1 MTVKCLGVMSSTD
14 LDAPPLRAILIAII
28 VVVGL
33 HVLTAVALVT
43 IKPSE
48 PKIEPVKETLPIEI
62 EFVSLPAPNTEPEVE
77 AGQPAAQQKPQ
88 PKVKPERI
96 EPPKSQPQQKPMV
109 EPKAKVGT
117 AKPTEI
123 KNKTADIE
131 PVAKVENKKPDVIKK
146 ESPKIDTSIADEQR
160 KIIAAQAEKSA
171 QDVHARAVAEAK
183 AAREAQAAADAKTA
197 KEAAQKTAQAK
208 AEREAAEA
216 AARAKAETEAKAAA
230 ASNEPVNFTASNAN
244 WASAPNFSFPERAAK
259 RARSG
264 DTLNVILVL
273 RVNKQGGIDS
283 VRIAQSSGNSLVDKE
298 AQRQVRSGKFKPFS
312 KNGVPVVGNV
322 TLPIAYAV
330 P

>member
-1 MTVKCLGVMSSTD
+1 MSSTD
-14 LDAPPLRAILIAII
+14 LDAPPLKAILIAII

-48 PKIEPVKETLPIEI
+48 PKIERVQVTPPIEI
-62 EFVSLPAPNTEPEVE
+62 EFVSLPAPNTEPEVKAE
-77 AGQPAAQQKPQ
+77 QPVVQQKPQ
-88 PKVKPERI
+88 PIVEPERI
-96 EPPKSQPQQKPMV
+96 EPPKPQPQQKPIA
-109 EPKAKVGT
+109 EPKAKVVT

-123 KNKTADIE
+123 KNKTADVE

-146 ESPKIDTSIADEQR
+146 EFPKIDTSMADEQR

-171 QDVHARAVAEAK
+171 QDAHARAVADAK

-197 KEAAQKTAQAK
+197 KEAAQKAAQAKDEREAAAQAK
-208 AEREAAEA
+208 ADAD
-216 AARAKAETEAKAAA
+216 AKAAA
-230 ASNEPVNFTASNAN
+230 SASNEPVNFTASNAN

-264 DTLNVILVL
+264 DTLNVVLVL

>member
-48 PKIEPVKETLPIEI
+48 PKIEPVKETPPIEI
-62 EFVSLPAPNTEPEVE
+62 EFVSLPAPNTELEVE

-96 EPPKSQPQQKPMV
+96 EPPKSQPQQKPMA
-109 EPKAKVGT
+109 EPKAKVVT

-123 KNKTADIE
+123 KSKTADVE
-131 PVAKVENKKPDVIKK
+131 PVVKVENKKPDVIKK
-146 ESPKIDTSIADEQR
+146 ESPKIDTSMADEQR
-160 KIIAAQAEKSA
+160 KIIAAQAEKAA
-171 QDVHARAVAEAK
+171 QDAHARAVADAK

-197 KEAAQKTAQAK
+197 KEAAQKAAQAK
-208 AEREAAEA
+208 AAIQAAEA
-216 AARAKAETEAKAAA
+216 AARAKADADAKAAT

-264 DTLNVILVL
+264 DTLNVVLVL

-298 AQRQVRSGKFKPFS
+298 AQRQVRSGKFKAFS

>member
-1 MTVKCLGVMSSTD
+1 MSSTD
-14 LDAPPLRAILIAII
+14 LDAPPLKAILIAII

-48 PKIEPVKETLPIEI
+48 PKIEPIKETPPIEI
-62 EFVSLPAPNTEPEVE
+62 ELISLPAPNTEPEVKAE
-77 AGQPAAQQKPQ
+77 QPVVQQKPQ
-88 PKVKPERI
+88 PIVEPERI
-96 EPPKSQPQQKPMV
+96 EPPKPQPQQKPIA
-109 EPKAKVGT
+109 EPKAKVVT

-123 KNKTADIE
+123 KNKTADVE
-131 PVAKVENKKPDVIKK
+131 PVAKVENKKPDIIKK
-146 ESPKIDTSIADEQR
+146 EPPKIDTSMADEQR
-160 KIIAAQAEKSA
+160 KIIAAQAEKAA
-171 QDVHARAVAEAK
+171 QDAHARAVADAK
-183 AAREAQAAADAKTA
+183 AAREAQAQADAKAA
-197 KEAAQKTAQAK
+197 KEAAQKAAQAK
-208 AEREAAEA
+208 AAIQAAET
-216 AARAKAETEAKAAA
+216 AARADAEAKAAT

-264 DTLNVILVL
+264 DTLNVVLVL

-298 AQRQVRSGKFKPFS
+298 AQRQVRSGRFKPFS

>member
-1 MTVKCLGVMSSTD
+1 MSSTD

-48 PKIEPVKETLPIEI
+48 PKIEPIKETPPIEI
-62 EFVSLPAPNTEPEVE
+62 ELISLPAPNTEPEVKAE
-77 AGQPAAQQKPQ
+77 QPVVQQKPQ
-88 PKVKPERI
+88 PIVEPERI
-96 EPPKSQPQQKPMV
+96 EPPKPQPQQKPIA
-109 EPKAKVGT
+109 EPKAKVVT

-123 KNKTADIE
+123 KNKTADVE
-131 PVAKVENKKPDVIKK
+131 PVAKVENKKPDIIKK
-146 ESPKIDTSIADEQR
+146 ESPKIDTSMADEQR
-160 KIIAAQAEKSA
+160 KIIAEKAA
-171 QDVHARAVAEAK
+171 QDAHARAVADAK
-183 AAREAQAAADAKTA
+183 AAREAQAQADAKVA
-197 KEAAQKTAQAK
+197 KEAAQKAAQAK
-208 AEREAAEA
+208 AAIQAAET
-216 AARAKAETEAKAAA
+216 AARADAEAKAAT

-264 DTLNVILVL
+264 DTLNVVLVL

>member
-1 MTVKCLGVMSSTD
+1 M
-14 LDAPPLRAILIAII
+14 
-28 VVVGL
+28 
-33 HVLTAVALVT
+33 
-43 IKPSE
+43 
-48 PKIEPVKETLPIEI
+48 
-62 EFVSLPAPNTEPEVE
+62 
-77 AGQPAAQQKPQ
+77 
-88 PKVKPERI
+88 
-96 EPPKSQPQQKPMV
+96 
-109 EPKAKVGT
+109 
-117 AKPTEI
+117 
-123 KNKTADIE
+123 ADVE
-131 PVAKVENKKPDVIKK
+131 PVAKVEDKKPDVIKK
-146 ESPKIDTSIADEQR
+146 ESPKIDTSMADEQR
-160 KIIAAQAEKSA
+160 KIIAAQAEKAA
-171 QDVHARAVAEAK
+171 QDAHARAVADAK

-197 KEAAQKTAQAK
+197 KEAAQKAAQAK
-208 AEREAAEA
+208 AAIQAEA
-216 AARAKAETEAKAAA
+216 AARAKADADAKAAA

-264 DTLNVILVL
+264 DTLNVVLVL

>member
-1 MTVKCLGVMSSTD
+1 MSSTD
-14 LDAPPLRAILIAII
+14 LDAPPLKAILIAII

-48 PKIEPVKETLPIEI
+48 PKIERVQVTPPIEI
-62 EFVSLPAPNTEPEVE
+62 EFVSLPAPNTEHEVKAE
-77 AGQPAAQQKPQ
+77 QPVVQQKPQ
-88 PKVKPERI
+88 PIVEPERI
-96 EPPKSQPQQKPMV
+96 EPPKPQPQQKPIA
-109 EPKAKVGT
+109 EPKAKVVT

-123 KNKTADIE
+123 KNKTADVE
-131 PVAKVENKKPDVIKK
+131 PVAKVENKKPDIIKK
-146 ESPKIDTSIADEQR
+146 ESPKIDTSMADEQR
-160 KIIAAQAEKSA
+160 KIIAAQAEKAA
-171 QDVHARAVAEAK
+171 QDAHARAVADAK
-183 AAREAQAAADAKTA
+183 AAREAQAAADANTA
-197 KEAAQKTAQAK
+197 KEAAQKAAQAK
-208 AEREAAEA
+208 AEREAAA
-216 AARAKAETEAKAAA
+216 QAKADADAKAAAA

-264 DTLNVILVL
+264 DTLKVVLIL

>member
-1 MTVKCLGVMSSTD
+1 MSSTD
-14 LDAPPLRAILIAII
+14 LDAPPLKAILIAII

-48 PKIEPVKETLPIEI
+48 PKIEPIKETPPIEI
-62 EFVSLPAPNTEPEVE
+62 ELISLPAPNTEPEVKAE
-77 AGQPAAQQKPQ
+77 QPVVQQKPQ
-88 PKVKPERI
+88 PIVEPERI
-96 EPPKSQPQQKPMV
+96 EPPKPQPQQKPIA
-109 EPKAKVGT
+109 EPKAKVVT

-123 KNKTADIE
+123 KNKTADVE
-131 PVAKVENKKPDVIKK
+131 PVAKVENKKPDIIKK
-146 ESPKIDTSIADEQR
+146 ESPKIDTSMADEQR
-160 KIIAAQAEKSA
+160 KIIAAQAEKAA
-171 QDVHARAVAEAK
+171 QDAHARAVADAK

-197 KEAAQKTAQAK
+197 KEAAQKAAQAK
-208 AEREAAEA
+208 AAIQAAET
-216 AARAKAETEAKAAA
+216 AARADAEAKAAT

-264 DTLNVILVL
+264 DTLNVVLVL

-298 AQRQVRSGKFKPFS
+298 AQRQVRSGRFKPFS

>member
-1 MTVKCLGVMSSTD
+1 MSSTD
-14 LDAPPLRAILIAII
+14 LDAPPLKAILIAII

-48 PKIEPVKETLPIEI
+48 PKIEPIKETPPIEI
-62 EFVSLPAPNTEPEVE
+62 ELISLPAPNTEPEVKAE
-77 AGQPAAQQKPQ
+77 QPAAQQKPQ
-88 PKVKPERI
+88 PKVEPERI
-96 EPPKSQPQQKPMV
+96 QPPQPQPQQKPIA
-109 EPKAKVGT
+109 EPKAKVVT

-123 KNKTADIE
+123 RNKTADVE

-146 ESPKIDTSIADEQR
+146 ESPKIDTSMADEQR
-160 KIIAAQAEKSA
+160 KIIAAQAEKAA
-171 QDVHARAVAEAK
+171 QDAHARAVADAK
-183 AAREAQAAADAKTA
+183 AAREAQAAADANTA
-197 KEAAQKTAQAK
+197 KEAAQKAAQAK
-208 AEREAAEA
+208 AEREAAA
-216 AARAKAETEAKAAA
+216 QAKADADAKAAAA
-230 ASNEPVNFTASNAN
+230 ASNEPVNLTASNAN

-264 DTLNVILVL
+264 DTLNVVLIL

-298 AQRQVRSGKFKPFS
+298 AQRQVRSGRFKPFS

>member
-1 MTVKCLGVMSSTD
+1 MSSTD
-14 LDAPPLRAILIAII
+14 LDAPPLKAILIAII

-48 PKIEPVKETLPIEI
+48 PKIERVQVTPPIEI
-62 EFVSLPAPNTEPEVE
+62 EFVSLPAPNTEPEVKAE
-77 AGQPAAQQKPQ
+77 QPVVQQKPQ
-88 PKVKPERI
+88 PIVEPERI
-96 EPPKSQPQQKPMV
+96 EPPKPQPQQKPIA
-109 EPKAKVGT
+109 EPKAKVVT

-123 KNKTADIE
+123 KNKTADVE

-146 ESPKIDTSIADEQR
+146 EFPKIDTSMADEQR
-160 KIIAAQAEKSA
+160 KIIAAQAEKAA
-171 QDVHARAVAEAK
+171 QDAHARAVADAK

-197 KEAAQKTAQAK
+197 KEAAQKAAQAK
-208 AEREAAEA
+208 AEREAAA
-216 AARAKAETEAKAAA
+216 QAKADADAKAAA
-230 ASNEPVNFTASNAN
+230 SASNEPVNFTASNAN

-264 DTLNVILVL
+264 DTLNVVLVL

>member
-1 MTVKCLGVMSSTD
+1 MSSTD
-14 LDAPPLRAILIAII
+14 LDAPPLKAILIAII

-48 PKIEPVKETLPIEI
+48 PKIEPIKETLPIEI
-62 EFVSLPAPNTEPEVE
+62 ELISLPAQNTEPEVK
-77 AGQPAAQQKPQ
+77 ADQPAAQQKTQ
-88 PKVKPERI
+88 PIVEPERI
-96 EPPKSQPQQKPMV
+96 EPPKPQPQQKPIA
-109 EPKAKVGT
+109 EPKAKVVT

-123 KNKTADIE
+123 KNKTADVE

-146 ESPKIDTSIADEQR
+146 ESPKIDTSMADEQR
-160 KIIAAQAEKSA
+160 KIIAAQAEKAA
-171 QDVHARAVAEAK
+171 QDAHARAVADAK

-197 KEAAQKTAQAK
+197 KEAAQKAAQAK
-208 AEREAAEA
+208 AAIQAAET
-216 AARAKAETEAKAAA
+216 AARADADAKAAT

-264 DTLNVILVL
+264 DTLNVVLIL

>member
-1 MTVKCLGVMSSTD
+1 MSSTD
-14 LDAPPLRAILIAII
+14 LDAPPLKAILIAII

-48 PKIEPVKETLPIEI
+48 PKIEPIKETPPIEI
-62 EFVSLPAPNTEPEVE
+62 ELISLPAPNTEPEVKAE
-77 AGQPAAQQKPQ
+77 QTVVQQKPQ
-88 PKVKPERI
+88 PIVEPERI
-96 EPPKSQPQQKPMV
+96 EPPKPQPKQKPIA
-109 EPKAKVGT
+109 EPKAKVVT

-123 KNKTADIE
+123 KNKTADVE
-131 PVAKVENKKPDVIKK
+131 PVAKVENKKPDIIKK
-146 ESPKIDTSIADEQR
+146 EPPKIDTSMADEQR
-160 KIIAAQAEKSA
+160 KIIAAQAEKAA
-171 QDVHARAVAEAK
+171 QDAHARAVADAK
-183 AAREAQAAADAKTA
+183 AAREAQAQADAKAA
-197 KEAAQKTAQAK
+197 KEAAQKAAQAK
-208 AEREAAEA
+208 AAIQAAET
-216 AARAKAETEAKAAA
+216 AARADADAKAAT

-264 DTLNVILVL
+264 DTLNVVLVL

>member
-1 MTVKCLGVMSSTD
+1 MSSTD
-14 LDAPPLRAILIAII
+14 LDAPPLKAILIAII

-48 PKIEPVKETLPIEI
+48 PKIEPIKETPPIEI
-62 EFVSLPAPNTEPEVE
+62 EFISLPAPNTEPEVKAE
-77 AGQPAAQQKPQ
+77 QPVVQQKTQ
-88 PKVKPERI
+88 PIVEPERI
-96 EPPKSQPQQKPMV
+96 EPPKPQPQQKPIA
-109 EPKAKVGT
+109 EPKAKVVT

-123 KNKTADIE
+123 KNKTADVE

-146 ESPKIDTSIADEQR
+146 ESPKIDTSMADEQR
-160 KIIAAQAEKSA
+160 KIIAAQAEKAA
-171 QDVHARAVAEAK
+171 QDAHARAVADAK
-183 AAREAQAAADAKTA
+183 AAREAQAAADANTA
-197 KEAAQKTAQAK
+197 KEAAQKAAQAK
-208 AEREAAEA
+208 AEREAAA
-216 AARAKAETEAKAAA
+216 QAKADADAKAAAA

-264 DTLNVILVL
+264 DTLNVVLIL

-298 AQRQVRSGKFKPFS
+298 AQRQVRSGRFKPFS

>member
-1 MTVKCLGVMSSTD
+1 M
-14 LDAPPLRAILIAII
+14 
-28 VVVGL
+28 
-33 HVLTAVALVT
+33 
-43 IKPSE
+43 
-48 PKIEPVKETLPIEI
+48 
-62 EFVSLPAPNTEPEVE
+62 
-77 AGQPAAQQKPQ
+77 
-88 PKVKPERI
+88 
-96 EPPKSQPQQKPMV
+96 
-109 EPKAKVGT
+109 
-117 AKPTEI
+117 
-123 KNKTADIE
+123 
-131 PVAKVENKKPDVIKK
+131 
-146 ESPKIDTSIADEQR
+146 ADEQR
-160 KIIAAQAEKSA
+160 KIIAAQAEKAA
-171 QDVHARAVAEAK
+171 QDAHARAVADAK

-197 KEAAQKTAQAK
+197 KEAAQKAAQAK
-208 AEREAAEA
+208 AAIQAEA
-216 AARAKAETEAKAAA
+216 AARAKADADAKAAA

>member
-48 PKIEPVKETLPIEI
+48 PKVEPVKETPPIEI
-62 EFVSLPAPNTEPEVE
+62 EFVSLPAPNTELEVE
-77 AGQPAAQQKPQ
+77 AGQLTAQQKPQ

-109 EPKAKVGT
+109 EPKAKVVT

-123 KNKTADIE
+123 KNKTADVE

-146 ESPKIDTSIADEQR
+146 ESPKIDTSMADEQR
-160 KIIAAQAEKSA
+160 KIIAAQAEKAA
-171 QDVHARAVAEAK
+171 QDAHARAVADAK

-197 KEAAQKTAQAK
+197 KEAAQKAAQAK
-208 AEREAAEA
+208 AAIQAAET
-216 AARAKAETEAKAAA
+216 AARADADAKAAT

>member
-1 MTVKCLGVMSSTD
+1 MSSTD
-14 LDAPPLRAILIAII
+14 LDAPPLKAILIAII

-48 PKIEPVKETLPIEI
+48 PKIERVQVTPPIEI
-62 EFVSLPAPNTEPEVE
+62 EFVSLPAPNTESEVE
-77 AGQPAAQQKPQ
+77 AEQLTAQQKPQ

-96 EPPKSQPQQKPMV
+96 QPPQPQPQPQPQQKPIA
-109 EPKAKVGT
+109 EPKAKVVT

-123 KNKTADIE
+123 KSKTADVE

-146 ESPKIDTSIADEQR
+146 EPPKIDTSMADEQR
-160 KIIAAQAEKSA
+160 KIIAAQAEKAA
-171 QDVHARAVAEAK
+171 QDAHARAVADAK
-183 AAREAQAAADAKTA
+183 AAREAQAAADANTA
-197 KEAAQKTAQAK
+197 KEAAQKAAQAK
-208 AEREAAEA
+208 AEREAAA
-216 AARAKAETEAKAAA
+216 QAKADADAKAAAA

-264 DTLNVILVL
+264 DTLNVVLIL

-298 AQRQVRSGKFKPFS
+298 AQRQVRSGRFKPFS

>member
-1 MTVKCLGVMSSTD
+1 MSSTD
-14 LDAPPLRAILIAII
+14 LDAPPLKAILIAII

-48 PKIEPVKETLPIEI
+48 PKIEPIKETPPIEI
-62 EFVSLPAPNTEPEVE
+62 ELISLPAPNTEPEVKAE
-77 AGQPAAQQKPQ
+77 QPVVQQKPQ
-88 PKVKPERI
+88 PIVEPERI
-96 EPPKSQPQQKPMV
+96 EPPKPQPQQKPIA
-109 EPKAKVGT
+109 EPKAKVVT

-123 KNKTADIE
+123 KNKTADVE
-131 PVAKVENKKPDVIKK
+131 PVAKVENKKPDIIKK
-146 ESPKIDTSIADEQR
+146 EPPKIDTSMADEQR
-160 KIIAAQAEKSA
+160 KIIAAQAEKAA
-171 QDVHARAVAEAK
+171 QDAHARAVADAK
-183 AAREAQAAADAKTA
+183 AAREAQAQADAKAA
-197 KEAAQKTAQAK
+197 KEAAQKAAQAK
-208 AEREAAEA
+208 AAIQAAET
-216 AARAKAETEAKAAA
+216 AARADADAKAAT

-264 DTLNVILVL
+264 DTLNVVLVL

>member
-1 MTVKCLGVMSSTD
+1 MSSTD
-14 LDAPPLRAILIAII
+14 LDAPPLKAILIAII

-48 PKIEPVKETLPIEI
+48 PKIERVQVTPPIEI
-62 EFVSLPAPNTEPEVE
+62 EFVSLPAPNTESEVE
-77 AGQPAAQQKPQ
+77 AEQLTAQQKPQ

-96 EPPKSQPQQKPMV
+96 QPPQPQPQPQQKPIA
-109 EPKAKVGT
+109 EPKAKVVT

-123 KNKTADIE
+123 KNKTADVE

-146 ESPKIDTSIADEQR
+146 EFPKIDTSMADEQR
-160 KIIAAQAEKSA
+160 KIIAAQAEKAA
-171 QDVHARAVAEAK
+171 QDAHARAVADAK

-197 KEAAQKTAQAK
+197 KEAAQKAAQAKDEREAAAQAK
-208 AEREAAEA
+208 ADAD
-216 AARAKAETEAKAAA
+216 AKAAA
-230 ASNEPVNFTASNAN
+230 SASNEPVNFTASNAN

-264 DTLNVILVL
+264 DTLNVVLIL

-298 AQRQVRSGKFKPFS
+298 AQRQVRSGKFKPFT
-312 KNGVPVVGNV
+312 KNGAPVVGNV

>member
-1 MTVKCLGVMSSTD
+1 MSSTD
-14 LDAPPLRAILIAII
+14 LDAPPLKAILIAII

-48 PKIEPVKETLPIEI
+48 PKIEPIKETLPIEI
-62 EFVSLPAPNTEPEVE
+62 ELISLPAQNTEPEVK
-77 AGQPAAQQKPQ
+77 ADQPAAQQKTQ
-88 PKVKPERI
+88 PIVEPERI
-96 EPPKSQPQQKPMV
+96 EPPKPQPKQKPIA
-109 EPKAKVGT
+109 EPKAKAVT

-123 KNKTADIE
+123 KSKTADVE

-146 ESPKIDTSIADEQR
+146 EPPKIDTSMADEQR
-160 KIIAAQAEKSA
+160 KIIAAQAEKAA
-171 QDVHARAVAEAK
+171 QDAHARAVADAK
-183 AAREAQAAADAKTA
+183 AAREAQAQADDKAAT
-197 KEAAQKTAQAK
+197 EAAQKAAQAK
-208 AEREAAEA
+208 AEREAAA
-216 AARAKAETEAKAAA
+216 QAKADADAKAAAA

-264 DTLNVILVL
+264 DTLNVVLIL

>member
-1 MTVKCLGVMSSTD
+1 MSSTD
-14 LDAPPLRAILIAII
+14 LDAPPLKAILIAII

-48 PKIEPVKETLPIEI
+48 PKIEPIKETPPIEI
-62 EFVSLPAPNTEPEVE
+62 ELISLPAPNTEPEVKAE
-77 AGQPAAQQKPQ
+77 QPVVQQKPQ
-88 PKVKPERI
+88 PIVEPERI
-96 EPPKSQPQQKPMV
+96 EPPKPQPQQKPIA
-109 EPKAKVGT
+109 EPKAKVVT

-123 KNKTADIE
+123 KNKTADVE

-146 ESPKIDTSIADEQR
+146 ESPKIDTSMADEQR
-160 KIIAAQAEKSA
+160 KIIAAQAEKAA
-171 QDVHARAVAEAK
+171 QDAHARAVADAK
-183 AAREAQAAADAKTA
+183 AAREAQAQADAKAA
-197 KEAAQKTAQAK
+197 KEAAQKAAQAK
-208 AEREAAEA
+208 AAIQAAET
-216 AARAKAETEAKAAA
+216 AARADADAKAAT

-264 DTLNVILVL
+264 DTLNVVLVL

>member
-1 MTVKCLGVMSSTD
+1 MSSTD
-14 LDAPPLRAILIAII
+14 LDAPPLKAILIAII

-48 PKIEPVKETLPIEI
+48 PKIEPIKETLPIEI
-62 EFVSLPAPNTEPEVE
+62 ELISLPAQNTEPEVK
-77 AGQPAAQQKPQ
+77 ADQPAAQQKTQ
-88 PKVKPERI
+88 PIVEPERI
-96 EPPKSQPQQKPMV
+96 EPPKPQPKQKPIA
-109 EPKAKVGT
+109 EPKAKAVT

-123 KNKTADIE
+123 KSKMADVE

-146 ESPKIDTSIADEQR
+146 ESPKIDTSMADEQR
-160 KIIAAQAEKSA
+160 KIIAAQAEKAA
-171 QDVHARAVAEAK
+171 QDAHARAVADAK
-183 AAREAQAAADAKTA
+183 AAREAQAAADANTA
-197 KEAAQKTAQAK
+197 KEAAQKAAQAK
-208 AEREAAEA
+208 AAIQAAEA
-216 AARAKAETEAKAAA
+216 AAQAKADADAKAAAA

-264 DTLNVILVL
+264 DTLNVVLIL

>member
-1 MTVKCLGVMSSTD
+1 MSSTD
-14 LDAPPLRAILIAII
+14 LDAPPLKAILIAII

-48 PKIEPVKETLPIEI
+48 PKIERVQVTPPIEI
-62 EFVSLPAPNTEPEVE
+62 EFVSLPAPNTEPEVKAE
-77 AGQPAAQQKPQ
+77 QPVVQQKPQ
-88 PKVKPERI
+88 PIVEPERI
-96 EPPKSQPQQKPMV
+96 EPPKPQPQQKPIA
-109 EPKAKVGT
+109 EPKAKVVT

-123 KNKTADIE
+123 KNKTADVE
-131 PVAKVENKKPDVIKK
+131 PVAKVENKKPDIIKK
-146 ESPKIDTSIADEQR
+146 ESPKIDTSMADEQR
-160 KIIAAQAEKSA
+160 KIIAAQAEKAA
-171 QDVHARAVAEAK
+171 QDAHARAVADAK

-197 KEAAQKTAQAK
+197 KEAAQKAAQAKDEREAAAQAK
-208 AEREAAEA
+208 ADAD
-216 AARAKAETEAKAAA
+216 AKAAA
-230 ASNEPVNFTASNAN
+230 SASNEPVNFTASNAN

-264 DTLNVILVL
+264 DTLNVVLVL

>member
-1 MTVKCLGVMSSTD
+1 MSSTD
-14 LDAPPLRAILIAII
+14 LDAPPLKAILIAII

-48 PKIEPVKETLPIEI
+48 PKIERVQVTPPIEI
-62 EFVSLPAPNTEPEVE
+62 EFVSLPAPNTEPEVKAE
-77 AGQPAAQQKPQ
+77 QPVVQQKPQ
-88 PKVKPERI
+88 PIVEPERI
-96 EPPKSQPQQKPMV
+96 EPPKPQPQQKPIA
-109 EPKAKVGT
+109 EPKAKVVT

-123 KNKTADIE
+123 KNKTADVE
-131 PVAKVENKKPDVIKK
+131 PVAKVENKKPDIIKK
-146 ESPKIDTSIADEQR
+146 EPPKIDTSMADEQR
-160 KIIAAQAEKSA
+160 KIIAAQAEKAA
-171 QDVHARAVAEAK
+171 QDAHARAVADAK
-183 AAREAQAAADAKTA
+183 AAREAQAQADAKAA
-197 KEAAQKTAQAK
+197 KEAAQKAAQAK
-208 AEREAAEA
+208 AAIQAAET
-216 AARAKAETEAKAAA
+216 AARADAEAKAAT

-264 DTLNVILVL
+264 DTLNVVLVL

>member
-1 MTVKCLGVMSSTD
+1 MSSTD
-14 LDAPPLRAILIAII
+14 LDAPPLKAILIAII

-48 PKIEPVKETLPIEI
+48 PKIERVQVTPPIEI
-62 EFVSLPAPNTEPEVE
+62 EFVSLPAPNTEPEVKAE
-77 AGQPAAQQKPQ
+77 QPVVQQKPQ
-88 PKVKPERI
+88 PKVEPERI
-96 EPPKSQPQQKPMV
+96 QPPQPQQKPIA
-109 EPKAKVGT
+109 EPKAKVVT

-123 KNKTADIE
+123 KNKTADVE

-146 ESPKIDTSIADEQR
+146 ESPKIDTSMADEQR

-171 QDVHARAVAEAK
+171 QDAHARAVADAK

-197 KEAAQKTAQAK
+197 KEAAQKAAQAK
-208 AEREAAEA
+208 AEREAAA
-216 AARAKAETEAKAAA
+216 QAKADADAKAAA
-230 ASNEPVNFTASNAN
+230 SASNEPVNFTASNAN

-264 DTLNVILVL
+264 DTLNVVLIL

>member
-1 MTVKCLGVMSSTD
+1 MSSTD
-14 LDAPPLRAILIAII
+14 LDAPPLKAILIAII

-48 PKIEPVKETLPIEI
+48 PKIEPIKETLPIEI
-62 EFVSLPAPNTEPEVE
+62 ELISLPAQNTEPEVKAE
-77 AGQPAAQQKPQ
+77 QPVVQQKPQ
-88 PKVKPERI
+88 PIVEPERI
-96 EPPKSQPQQKPMV
+96 EPPKPQPQQKPIA
-109 EPKAKVGT
+109 EPKAKVVT

-123 KNKTADIE
+123 KNKTADVE
-131 PVAKVENKKPDVIKK
+131 PVAKVENKKPDIIKK
-146 ESPKIDTSIADEQR
+146 ESPKIDTSMADEQR
-160 KIIAAQAEKSA
+160 KIIAEKAA
-171 QDVHARAVAEAK
+171 QDAHARAVADAK

-197 KEAAQKTAQAK
+197 KEAAQKAAQAK
-208 AEREAAEA
+208 AAIQAAET
-216 AARAKAETEAKAAA
+216 AARADAEAKAAT

-264 DTLNVILVL
+264 DTLNVVLVL

>member
-1 MTVKCLGVMSSTD
+1 MSSTD
-14 LDAPPLRAILIAII
+14 LDAPPLKAILIAII

-48 PKIEPVKETLPIEI
+48 PKIEPIKETPPIEI
-62 EFVSLPAPNTEPEVE
+62 EFVSLPAPNTEPEVKAE
-77 AGQPAAQQKPQ
+77 QPVVQQKPQ
-88 PKVKPERI
+88 PIVEPERI
-96 EPPKSQPQQKPMV
+96 EPPKPQQKPIA
-109 EPKAKVGT
+109 EPKAKVVT

-123 KNKTADIE
+123 KNKTADVE
-131 PVAKVENKKPDVIKK
+131 PVAKVENKKPDIIKK
-146 ESPKIDTSIADEQR
+146 ESPKIDTSMADEQR
-160 KIIAAQAEKSA
+160 KIIAAQAEKAA
-171 QDVHARAVAEAK
+171 QDAHARAVADAK

-197 KEAAQKTAQAK
+197 KEAAQKAAQAK
-208 AEREAAEA
+208 AAIQAAET
-216 AARAKAETEAKAAA
+216 AARADAEAKAAT

-264 DTLNVILVL
+264 DTLNVVLVL

-298 AQRQVRSGKFKPFS
+298 AQRQVRSGRFKPFS

>member
-1 MTVKCLGVMSSTD
+1 MSSTD
-14 LDAPPLRAILIAII
+14 LDAPPLKAILIAII

-48 PKIEPVKETLPIEI
+48 PKIERVQVTPPIEI
-62 EFVSLPAPNTEPEVE
+62 EFVSLPAPNTEPEVKAE
-77 AGQPAAQQKPQ
+77 QPVVQQKPQ
-88 PKVKPERI
+88 PIVEPERI
-96 EPPKSQPQQKPMV
+96 EPPKPQPQQKPIA
-109 EPKAKVGT
+109 EPKAKVVT

-123 KNKTADIE
+123 KNKTADVE

-146 ESPKIDTSIADEQR
+146 ESPKIDTSMADEQR
-160 KIIAAQAEKSA
+160 KIIAAQAEKAA
-171 QDVHARAVAEAK
+171 QDAHARAVADAK

-197 KEAAQKTAQAK
+197 KEAAQKAAQAKDEREAAAQAK
-208 AEREAAEA
+208 ADAD
-216 AARAKAETEAKAAA
+216 AKAAA
-230 ASNEPVNFTASNAN
+230 SASNEPVNFTASNAN

-264 DTLNVILVL
+264 DTLNVVLVL

>member
-1 MTVKCLGVMSSTD
+1 MSSTD
-14 LDAPPLRAILIAII
+14 LDAPPLKAILIAII

-48 PKIEPVKETLPIEI
+48 PKIERVQVTPPIEI
-62 EFVSLPAPNTEPEVE
+62 EFVSLPAPNTEPEVKAE
-77 AGQPAAQQKPQ
+77 QPVVQQKPQ
-88 PKVKPERI
+88 PIVEPERI
-96 EPPKSQPQQKPMV
+96 EPPKSQPQQKPIA
-109 EPKAKVGT
+109 EPKAKVVT

-123 KNKTADIE
+123 KNKTADVE
-131 PVAKVENKKPDVIKK
+131 PVAKVENKKPDIIKK
-146 ESPKIDTSIADEQR
+146 ESPKIDTSMADEQR
-160 KIIAAQAEKSA
+160 KIIAAQAEKAA
-171 QDVHARAVAEAK
+171 QDAHARAVADAK

-197 KEAAQKTAQAK
+197 KEAAQKAAQAK
-208 AEREAAEA
+208 AAIQAAEA
-216 AARAKAETEAKAAA
+216 AARAKADAEAKAAT

-264 DTLNVILVL
+264 DTLNVVLVL

-298 AQRQVRSGKFKPFS
+298 AQRQVRSGRFKPFS

>member
-1 MTVKCLGVMSSTD
+1 MSSTE
-14 LDAPPLRAILIAII
+14 LDAPPLKAILIAII

-48 PKIEPVKETLPIEI
+48 PKIAPIKETPPIEI
-62 EFVSLPAPNTEPEVE
+62 ELISLPAPNTEPEVKAE
-77 AGQPAAQQKPQ
+77 QPVVQQKPQ
-88 PKVKPERI
+88 PIVEPERI
-96 EPPKSQPQQKPMV
+96 EPPKPQPQQKPIA
-109 EPKAKVGT
+109 EPKAKVVT

-123 KNKTADIE
+123 KNKTADVE
-131 PVAKVENKKPDVIKK
+131 PVAKVENKKPDIIKK
-146 ESPKIDTSIADEQR
+146 EPPKIDTSMADEQR
-160 KIIAAQAEKSA
+160 KIIAAQAEKAA
-171 QDVHARAVAEAK
+171 QDAHARAVADAK
-183 AAREAQAAADAKTA
+183 AAREAQAQADAKAA
-197 KEAAQKTAQAK
+197 KEAAQKAAQAK
-208 AEREAAEA
+208 AAIQAAET
-216 AARAKAETEAKAAA
+216 AARADADAKAAT

-264 DTLNVILVL
+264 DTLNVVLVL

>member
-1 MTVKCLGVMSSTD
+1 MSSTD
-14 LDAPPLRAILIAII
+14 LDAPPLKAILIAII

-48 PKIEPVKETLPIEI
+48 PKIERVQVTPPIEI
-62 EFVSLPAPNTEPEVE
+62 EFISLPAPNTEPEVKAE
-77 AGQPAAQQKPQ
+77 QPAAQQKPQ
-88 PKVKPERI
+88 PIVEPERI
-96 EPPKSQPQQKPMV
+96 EPPKPQPKQKPIA
-109 EPKAKVGT
+109 EPKAKAVT

-123 KNKTADIE
+123 KSKMADVE

-146 ESPKIDTSIADEQR
+146 EPPKIDTSMADEQR
-160 KIIAAQAEKSA
+160 KIIAAQAEKAA
-171 QDVHARAVAEAK
+171 QDAHARAVADAK
-183 AAREAQAAADAKTA
+183 AAREAQAAADANTA
-197 KEAAQKTAQAK
+197 KEAAQKAAQAK
-208 AEREAAEA
+208 AAIQAAET
-216 AARAKAETEAKAAA
+216 AARADAEAKAAT

-264 DTLNVILVL
+264 DTLNVVLVL

-298 AQRQVRSGKFKPFS
+298 AQRQVRSGRFKPFS

>member
-1 MTVKCLGVMSSTD
+1 MSSTD
-14 LDAPPLRAILIAII
+14 LDAPPLKAILIAII

-48 PKIEPVKETLPIEI
+48 PKIERVQVTPPIEI
-62 EFVSLPAPNTEPEVE
+62 EFVSLPAPNTEPEVKAE
-77 AGQPAAQQKPQ
+77 QPVVQQKPQ
-88 PKVKPERI
+88 PKVEPERI
-96 EPPKSQPQQKPMV
+96 QPPQPQQKPIA
-109 EPKAKVGT
+109 EPKAKVVT

-123 KNKTADIE
+123 KNKTADVE

-146 ESPKIDTSIADEQR
+146 ESPKIDTSMADEQR
-160 KIIAAQAEKSA
+160 KIIAAQAEKAA
-171 QDVHARAVAEAK
+171 QDAHARAVADAK

-197 KEAAQKTAQAK
+197 KEAAQKAAQAK
-208 AEREAAEA
+208 AAIQAAET
-216 AARAKAETEAKAAA
+216 AARADAEAKAAT

-264 DTLNVILVL
+264 DTLNVVLVL

>member
-1 MTVKCLGVMSSTD
+1 MSSTD
-14 LDAPPLRAILIAII
+14 LDAPPLKAILIAII

-48 PKIEPVKETLPIEI
+48 PKIERVQVTPPIEI
-62 EFVSLPAPNTEPEVE
+62 EFVSLPAPNTEPEVKAE
-77 AGQPAAQQKPQ
+77 QPVVQQKPQ
-88 PKVKPERI
+88 PIVEPERI
-96 EPPKSQPQQKPMV
+96 EPPKPQPQQKPIA
-109 EPKAKVGT
+109 EPKAKVVT

-123 KNKTADIE
+123 KSKTADVE

-146 ESPKIDTSIADEQR
+146 ESPKIDTSMADEQR

-171 QDVHARAVAEAK
+171 QDAHARAVADAK

-216 AARAKAETEAKAAA
+216 AARADADAKAAAA

-264 DTLNVILVL
+264 DTLNVVLIL

>member
-1 MTVKCLGVMSSTD
+1 MSSTD
-14 LDAPPLRAILIAII
+14 LDAPPLKAILIAII

-48 PKIEPVKETLPIEI
+48 PKIERVQVTPPIEI
-62 EFVSLPAPNTEPEVE
+62 EFVSLPAPNTEPEVKAE
-77 AGQPAAQQKPQ
+77 QPVVQQKPQ
-88 PKVKPERI
+88 PIVEPERI
-96 EPPKSQPQQKPMV
+96 EPPKPQPQQKPIA
-109 EPKAKVGT
+109 EPKAKVVT

-123 KNKTADIE
+123 KNKTADVE

-146 ESPKIDTSIADEQR
+146 ESPKIDTSMADEQR
-160 KIIAAQAEKSA
+160 KIIAAQAEKAA
-171 QDVHARAVAEAK
+171 QDAHARAVADAK

-197 KEAAQKTAQAK
+197 KEAAQKAAQAKDEREAAAQAK
-208 AEREAAEA
+208 ADAD
-216 AARAKAETEAKAAA
+216 AKAAA
-230 ASNEPVNFTASNAN
+230 SASNEPVNFTASNAN

-264 DTLNVILVL
+264 DTLNVVLIL

>member
-1 MTVKCLGVMSSTD
+1 MSSTD
-14 LDAPPLRAILIAII
+14 LDAPPLKAILIAII

-48 PKIEPVKETLPIEI
+48 PKIEPIKETPPIEI
-62 EFVSLPAPNTEPEVE
+62 ELISLPAPNTEPEVKAE
-77 AGQPAAQQKPQ
+77 QPVVQQKPQ
-88 PKVKPERI
+88 PIVEPERI
-96 EPPKSQPQQKPMV
+96 EPPKPQPQQKPIA
-109 EPKAKVGT
+109 EPKAKVVT

-123 KNKTADIE
+123 KNKTADVE

-146 ESPKIDTSIADEQR
+146 ESPKIDTSMADEQR
-160 KIIAAQAEKSA
+160 KIIAAQAEKAA
-171 QDVHARAVAEAK
+171 QDAHARAVADAK
-183 AAREAQAAADAKTA
+183 AAREAQAQADAKAA
-197 KEAAQKTAQAK
+197 KEAAQKAAQAK
-208 AEREAAEA
+208 AAIQAAET
-216 AARAKAETEAKAAA
+216 AARADAEAKAAT

-264 DTLNVILVL
+264 DTLNVVLVL

>member
-1 MTVKCLGVMSSTD
+1 MSSTD
-14 LDAPPLRAILIAII
+14 LDAPPLKAILIAII

-48 PKIEPVKETLPIEI
+48 PKIERVQVTPPIEI
-62 EFVSLPAPNTEPEVE
+62 EFVSLPAPNTEPEVKAE
-77 AGQPAAQQKPQ
+77 QPVVQQKPQ
-88 PKVKPERI
+88 PIVEPERI
-96 EPPKSQPQQKPMV
+96 EPPKPQPQQKPIA
-109 EPKAKVGT
+109 EPKAKVVT

-123 KNKTADIE
+123 KNKTADVE
-131 PVAKVENKKPDVIKK
+131 PVAKVENKKPDIIKK
-146 ESPKIDTSIADEQR
+146 ESPKIDTSMADEQR
-160 KIIAAQAEKSA
+160 KIIAAQAEKAA
-171 QDVHARAVAEAK
+171 QDAHARAVADAK
-183 AAREAQAAADAKTA
+183 AAADAKTA
-197 KEAAQKTAQAK
+197 KEAAQKAAQAK
-208 AEREAAEA
+208 AAIQAAET
-216 AARAKAETEAKAAA
+216 AARADAEAKAAT

-264 DTLNVILVL
+264 DTLNVVLVL

-298 AQRQVRSGKFKPFS
+298 AQRQVRSGRFKPFS

>member
-1 MTVKCLGVMSSTD
+1 MSSTD
-14 LDAPPLRAILIAII
+14 LDAPPLKAILIAII

-48 PKIEPVKETLPIEI
+48 PKIERVQVTPPIEI
-62 EFVSLPAPNTEPEVE
+62 EFISLPAPNTEPEVKAE
-77 AGQPAAQQKPQ
+77 QPAAQQKPQ
-88 PKVKPERI
+88 PIVEPERI
-96 EPPKSQPQQKPMV
+96 EPPKSQPQQKPIA
-109 EPKAKVGT
+109 EPKAKAVT

-123 KNKTADIE
+123 KNKTADVE

-146 ESPKIDTSIADEQR
+146 EFPKIDTSMADEQR
-160 KIIAAQAEKSA
+160 KIIAAQAEKAA
-171 QDVHARAVAEAK
+171 QDAHARAVADAK

-197 KEAAQKTAQAK
+197 KEAAQKAAQAKDEREAAAQAK
-208 AEREAAEA
+208 ADAD
-216 AARAKAETEAKAAA
+216 AKAAA
-230 ASNEPVNFTASNAN
+230 SASNEPVNFTASNAN

-264 DTLNVILVL
+264 DTLNVVLIL

>member
-1 MTVKCLGVMSSTD
+1 MSSTD
-14 LDAPPLRAILIAII
+14 LDAPPLKAILIAII

-48 PKIEPVKETLPIEI
+48 PKIERVQVTPPIEI
-62 EFVSLPAPNTEPEVE
+62 EFVSLPAPNTEPEVKAE
-77 AGQPAAQQKPQ
+77 QPVVQQKPQ
-88 PKVKPERI
+88 PIVEPERI
-96 EPPKSQPQQKPMV
+96 EPPKPQPQQKPIA
-109 EPKAKVGT
+109 EPKAKVVT

-123 KNKTADIE
+123 KNKTADVE

-146 ESPKIDTSIADEQR
+146 ESPKIDTSMADEQR
-160 KIIAAQAEKSA
+160 KIIAAQAEKAA
-171 QDVHARAVAEAK
+171 QDAHARAVADAK
-183 AAREAQAAADAKTA
+183 AAREAQAQADDKAAT
-197 KEAAQKTAQAK
+197 EAAQKAAQAK
-208 AEREAAEA
+208 AEREAAA
-216 AARAKAETEAKAAA
+216 QAKADADAKAAA
-230 ASNEPVNFTASNAN
+230 SASNEPVNFTASNAN

-264 DTLNVILVL
+264 DTLNVVLVL

-298 AQRQVRSGKFKPFS
+298 AQRQVRSGRFKPFS